1 MALNLTEHFTG
12 FDFDASLTSPRVRAP
27 ADMPTPSASREKG
40 VDGPDARRPGRRHG
54 PGLLSAPASRD
65 EVQLQRL
72 GGAAAGRG
80 VRVGAVPAG
89 GGVQLQEV
97 PPLQH
102 QRYRTLTFSPGHSW
116 SSRCC
121 FSCSELVEELGAS
134 PRVVPRF
141 GDDLV
146 GIKRNIGDG
155 TAARLV
161 TLIVFF
167 PRFYIEGVNGV
178 EVGAPST
185 GKTRRS
191 FGFLKS
197 QLELR
202 MAQRSILGREH
213 PWKEEKTMCSASQQG
228 AAAESSSA
236 RRPRV
241 LKSSVP

>member
-12 FDFDASLTSPRVRAP
+12 FDFDASLTSLRVRAP
-27 ADMPTPSASREKG
+27 ADLPTPSASREKG
-40 VDGPDARRPGRRHG
+40 VDGPDARRPGCRHG

-80 VRVGAVPAG
+80 VRGGAVPAG

-146 GIKRNIGDG
+146 GIKTEYRRWYRRPIGD
-155 TAARLV
+155 LDCF
-161 TLIVFF
+161 L
-167 PRFYIEGVNGV
+167 
-178 EVGAPST
+178 PS
-185 GKTRRS
+185 
-191 FGFLKS
+191 FLH
-197 QLELR
+197 R
-202 MAQRSILGREH
+202 GRQR
-213 PWKEEKTMCSASQQG
+213 C
-228 AAAESSSA
+228 
-236 RRPRV
+236 
-241 LKSSVP
+241 